1 MNDTL
6 ATALMLG
13 IFGISAAMVVRA
25 FRTGRISLGSGLEAD
40 RRDAKPTWW
49 FLVALWSV
57 SAVAALALAV
67 TRLAA

>member
-6 ATALMLG
+6 ATILMLA

-25 FRTGRISLGSGLEAD
+25 FRTGRISLGSSLEAD

-49 FLVALWSV
+49 FLVALWSA
-57 SAVAALALAV
+57 SAVGALTLALM
-67 TRLAA
+67 RLLR